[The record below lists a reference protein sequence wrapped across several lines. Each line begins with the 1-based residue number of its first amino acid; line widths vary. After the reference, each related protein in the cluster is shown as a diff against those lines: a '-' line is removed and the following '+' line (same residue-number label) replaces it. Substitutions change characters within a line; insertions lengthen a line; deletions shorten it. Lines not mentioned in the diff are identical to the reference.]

1 MLKLENVKWWR
12 CHRVNDQLPRAR
24 LTVDS
29 PVYILESTRRGG
41 RLVQFCPTLSNM
53 SKYKDKDK
61 DEWWWWWYFLFQ
73 LSRYFAKIY
82 FVKIHF
88 GNQNLKAVDHR
99 FQKIFDIPWSENS
112 ENLSVTNRT
121 TYLRTGVGAFFGGIY
136 EIRDYTNHGGN
147 ILETLWITWLCQSRR
162 QFFDMTNF
170 WNKKT
175 SGFNVLENLAWGS
188 DMELEIGSK
197 GYNFPM

>member
-1 MLKLENVKWWR
+1 MFSNSDGHPIDIWVQKMLKLENVKWWR

-73 LSRYFAKIY
+73 LSRYFAKIN
-82 FVKIHF
+82 FEKIHF

-99 FQKIFDIPWSENS
+99 FQKIFDIPWSKDS
-112 ENLSVTNRT
+112 ENPKVSPTDLL
-121 TYLRTGVGAFFGGIY
+121 TYALGWVHFWG
-136 EIRDYTNHGGN
+136 EIWN
-147 ILETLWITWLCQSRR
+147 TWLHQSRR
-162 QFFDMTNF
+162 QYFRNF
-170 WNKKT
+170 MNYVIMPITQAIFWHDKFLK
-175 SGFNVLENLAWGS
+175 
-188 DMELEIGSK
+188 
-197 GYNFPM
+197 